1 MRPFGSRERIA
12 WTVVT
17 VVLLAGLAFFALS
30 PRLLAGSTEDETQA
44 YLSSIGEVF
53 HRIRDTYVDADKSAP
68 RALYEGALKGMFDAL
83 GDPYSMYLT
92 PAEWTDMTDISTGS
106 FGGVGLE
113 ITKVD
118 KVGAQVVSALEGT
131 PGYRAGVTAGDLIIK
146 VNGDSVAE
154 LTLSAIRDQLRGP
167 PRTDVTVTIKRGE
180 TVQFDTTITR
190 DIIQLRTVKYS
201 MMPGGIGYLRLSEF
215 TPQSAEQ
222 CRQAIRSFIAAGYTS
237 LILDLR
243 GNPGGLLNSAV
254 DVANLFI
261 DQGLIVQRKSERVI
275 SENVVYNARRGRMIV
290 DPKIPVV
297 LLVDRYSASAAEIVS
312 GALKDYRRA
321 TLIGEKTYGK
331 GSVQTVEALGDGGYR
346 LTTSR
351 YYTPSGAATG
361 VSIDK
366 KGIEPDRTITEP
378 ALTDDQQKAL
388 NDLLN
393 GTYIKDFVKATPNA
407 TDAELT
413 KFIASLHA
421 RGIVLEDRYL
431 RRLVRVQQN
440 ITNNSPPP
448 YDLDFDIVLQA
459 AVKALAN
466 HEIIAGEANGRT

>member
-1 MRPFGSRERIA
+1 MRPFHSRERIA

-17 VVLLAGLAFFALS
+17 AVLLAGLAFFALS
-30 PRLLAGSTEDETQA
+30 PRLLAGTTEDETQA
-44 YLSSIGEVF
+44 YLSTLGQVFREV
-53 HRIRDTYVDADKSAP
+53 RDTYVDSDKARP
-68 RALYEGALKGMFDAL
+68 KALYEGALKGMFEAL
-83 GDPYSMYLT
+83 GDPYSMYLSSS
-92 PAEWTDMTDISTGS
+92 EWTDMTDISTGS

-131 PGYRAGVTAGDLIIK
+131 PGYRAGVTAGDIIIK
-146 VNGDSVAE
+146 VNGSSMAE
-154 LTLSAIRDQLRGP
+154 LSLSAIRDTLRGVP
-167 PRTDVTVTIKRGE
+167 KTDVTVTIKRGE

-190 DIIQLRTVKYS
+190 DIIQLRTVKYT
-201 MMPGGIGYLRLSEF
+201 MMPGGIAYLRLSEF

-222 CRQAIRSFIAAGYTS
+222 CRQAIRTFIEAGYTS
-237 LILDLR
+237 MVLDLR

-261 DQGLIVQRKSERVI
+261 EQGLIVQRKSERVQ
-275 SENVVYNARRGRMIV
+275 SENMTYNARRSRMLV
-290 DPKIPVV
+290 EPKIPVV
-297 LLVDRYSASAAEIVS
+297 VLVDRFSASAAEIVS
-312 GALKDYRRA
+312 GALKDYHRA

-331 GSVQTVEALGDGGYR
+331 GSVQSVQGLGEGGYR

-351 YYTPSGAATG
+351 YYTPAGAATG

-366 KGIEPDRTITEP
+366 KGIEPDRSIAEP
-378 ALTDDQQKAL
+378 VLSDAQQKAL

-393 GTYIKDFVKATPNA
+393 GTFLKDFVKANPNA
-407 TDAELT
+407 AEAEVT
-413 KFIASLHA
+413 RFIAEMHG
-421 RGIVLEDRYL
+421 RGIALDDRYL
-431 RRLVRVQQN
+431 RRLIRVQQN
-440 ITNNSPPP
+440 ITNNNPPP

-466 HEIIAGEANGRT
+466 HEIGTGT

>member
-1 MRPFGSRERIA
+1 MRPFSSRERIA

-17 VVLLAGLAFFALS
+17 AVLLAGLAFFALS
-30 PRLLAGSTEDETQA
+30 PRLLAGTTEDETQA
-44 YLSSIGEVF
+44 YLSTLGQVFREV
-53 HRIRDTYVDADKSAP
+53 RDTYVDADKAGP
-68 RALYEGALKGMFDAL
+68 KALYEGALKGMFDAL
-83 GDPYSMYLT
+83 GDPYSMYLAS
-92 PAEWTDMTDISTGS
+92 AEWTDMTDISTGS

-131 PGYRAGVTAGDLIIK
+131 PGYRAGVTAGDVIVK
-146 VNGDSVAE
+146 VNGSSMAD
-154 LTLSAIRDQLRGP
+154 LTLSAIRDTLRGQP
-167 PRTDVTVTIKRGE
+167 KTDVTVTIKRGD

-190 DIIQLRTVKYS
+190 DIIQLRTVKYT

-222 CRQAIRSFIAAGYTS
+222 CRQAIRSFIDAGYTS
-237 LILDLR
+237 MILDLR

-261 DQGLIVQRKSERVI
+261 DQGLIVQRKSERVQ
-275 SENVVYNARRGRMIV
+275 SENMIYNARRSRMLV
-290 DPKIPVV
+290 DPKIPVAV
-297 LLVDRYSASAAEIVS
+297 LVDRYSASAAEIVS
-312 GALKDYRRA
+312 GALKDYHRA

-331 GSVQTVEALGDGGYR
+331 GSVQSVQALGDGGYR

-351 YYTPSGAATG
+351 YYTPAGASTG

-366 KGIEPDRTITEP
+366 KGIEPDRSVTEP
-378 ALTDDQQKAL
+378 TLTDAQQKAL

-393 GTYIKDFVKATPNA
+393 GTFVKDFVKANPNPS
-407 TDAELT
+407 DADVT
-413 KFIASLHA
+413 RFVADMHGKGIALD
-421 RGIVLEDRYL
+421 DRYL

-440 ITNNSPPP
+440 ITNNNPPP

-466 HEIIAGEANGRT
+466 HEIGIGT

>member
-1 MRPFGSRERIA
+1 MRPFSSRERIA

-17 VVLLAGLAFFALS
+17 AVLLAGLAFFALS

-44 YLSSIGEVF
+44 YLSTLGQVFREV
-53 HRIRDTYVDADKSAP
+53 RDTYVDADKASP
-68 RALYEGALKGMFDAL
+68 KTLYEGAMKGMFESL
-83 GDPYSMYLT
+83 GDPYSMYLSA
-92 PAEWTDMTDISTGS
+92 AEWTDMTDISTGS

-131 PGYRAGVTAGDLIIK
+131 PGYRAGVTAGDIIIK
-146 VNGDSVAE
+146 VNGNSMAD
-154 LTLSAIRDQLRGP
+154 LGLSAIRDTLRGP
-167 PRTDVTVTIKRGE
+167 PKTDVTVTIKRGD

-190 DIIQLRTVKYS
+190 DIIQLRTVKYA

-215 TPQSAEQ
+215 TPQSGEQ

-237 LILDLR
+237 MILDLR

-261 DQGLIVQRKSERVI
+261 DQGLIVERKSLRVQ
-275 SENVVYNARRGRMIV
+275 SENMVYNARKNRLLV
-290 DPKIPVV
+290 EPSIPVV
-297 LLVDRYSASAAEIVS
+297 VLVDRFSASAAEIVS
-312 GALKDYRRA
+312 GALKDYHRA

-331 GSVQTVEALGDGGYR
+331 GSVQSVQGLGDGGFR

-351 YYTPSGAATG
+351 YYTPSGATTG
-361 VSIDK
+361 ISIDK
-366 KGIEPDRTITEP
+366 KGIEPDRTITETP
-378 ALTDDQQKAL
+378 LTDEQQKAL

-393 GTYIKDFVKATPNA
+393 GTFIKDFVKANPSPS
-407 TDAELT
+407 DADVT
-413 KFIASLHA
+413 RFIASLHA
-421 RGIVLEDRYL
+421 KGIVLEDRYL

-440 ITNNSPPP
+440 ITNNNPPV
-448 YDLDFDIVLQA
+448 YDLDFDVVLQA
-459 AVKALAN
+459 AVKALTN
-466 HEIIAGEANGRT
+466 HEIGT

>member
-1 MRPFGSRERIA
+1 
-12 WTVVT
+12 
-17 VVLLAGLAFFALS
+17 
-30 PRLLAGSTEDETQA
+30 
-44 YLSSIGEVF
+44 
-53 HRIRDTYVDADKSAP
+53 VDADKAAP

-131 PGYRAGVTAGDLIIK
+131 PGYRAGVTAGDLIVK
-146 VNGDSVAE
+146 VNGDSVAD
-154 LTLSAIRDQLRGP
+154 LSLSAIRDQLRGP
-167 PRTDVTVTIKRGE
+167 PKTEVTVTIRRGDA
-180 TVQFDTTITR
+180 VQFDTTITR
-190 DIIQLRTVKYS
+190 DIIQLRTVKYA

-222 CRQAIRSFIAAGYTS
+222 CRQAIRSFIADGYTS
-237 LILDLR
+237 MILDLR

-261 DQGLIVQRKSERVI
+261 DQGLIVQRKSERVA

-290 DPKIPVV
+290 DPKIPVA

-366 KGIEPDRTITEP
+366 KGIEPDRTVTEP
-378 ALTDDQQKAL
+378 ALTDEQQKAL

-407 TDAELT
+407 SDADIT

-421 RGIVLEDRYL
+421 RGIALDDRYL

-440 ITNNSPPP
+440 ITNNAPAP

-466 HEIIAGEANGRT
+466 HEIGEGKGRS

>member
-1 MRPFGSRERIA
+1 MRPFRSRERIA

-17 VVLLAGLAFFALS
+17 AVLLAGLAFFALS
-30 PRLLAGSTEDETQA
+30 PRLLAGTTEDETQA
-44 YLSSIGEVF
+44 YLSALGQVFREV
-53 HRIRDTYVDADKSAP
+53 RDTYVDSDKARP
-68 RALYEGALKGMFDAL
+68 KALYEGALKGMFEAL
-83 GDPYSMYLT
+83 GDPYSMYLSSS
-92 PAEWTDMTDISTGS
+92 EWTDMTDISTGS

-131 PGYRAGVTAGDLIIK
+131 PGYRAGVTAGDIIIK
-146 VNGDSVAE
+146 VNGSSMAE
-154 LTLSAIRDQLRGP
+154 LSLSAIRDTLRGVP
-167 PRTDVTVTIKRGE
+167 KTDVTVTIKRGE
-180 TVQFDTTITR
+180 SVQFDTTITR
-190 DIIQLRTVKYS
+190 DIIQLRTVKYT
-201 MMPGGIGYLRLSEF
+201 MMPGGIAYLRLSEF

-222 CRQAIRSFIAAGYTS
+222 CRQAIRTFIEAGYTS
-237 LILDLR
+237 MVLDLR

-261 DQGLIVQRKSERVI
+261 EQGLIVQRKSERVQ
-275 SENVVYNARRGRMIV
+275 SENMTYNARRSRMLV

-297 LLVDRYSASAAEIVS
+297 VLVDRFSASAAEIVS
-312 GALKDYRRA
+312 GALKDYHRA

-331 GSVQTVEALGDGGYR
+331 GSVQSVQGLGEGGYR

-351 YYTPSGAATG
+351 YYTPAGAATG

-366 KGIEPDRTITEP
+366 KGIEPDRSVAEP
-378 ALTDDQQKAL
+378 VLSDPQQKAL

-393 GTYIKDFVKATPNA
+393 GTFLKDFVKANPNA
-407 TDAELT
+407 AEAEVT
-413 KFIASLHA
+413 RFIVDMHG
-421 RGIVLEDRYL
+421 RGIALDDRYL
-431 RRLVRVQQN
+431 RRLIRVQQN
-440 ITNNSPPP
+440 MTNNNPPP

-466 HEIIAGEANGRT
+466 HEIGTGT

>member
-1 MRPFGSRERIA
+1 MRPFGSRERVA
-12 WTVVT
+12 WTAVT

-30 PRLLAGSTEDETQA
+30 PRLLAGTTEDETQA
-44 YLSSIGEVF
+44 YLATIGDVF
-53 HRIRDTYVDADKSAP
+53 HRIRDTYVDADKATP
-68 RALYEGALKGMFDAL
+68 RALYEGALKGMFEAL

-113 ITKVD
+113 ITKID

-131 PGYRAGVTAGDLIIK
+131 PGYRAGVTAGDIITK
-146 VNGDSVAE
+146 VNGASVAD
-154 LTLSAIRDQLRGP
+154 LSLSAIRDQLRGT
-167 PRTDVTVTIKRGE
+167 PRTDVTVTIKRGD
-180 TVQFDTTITR
+180 TVQFDATITR
-190 DIIQLRTVKYS
+190 EIIQLRTVKYA

-215 TPQSAEQ
+215 TPQSADQ
-222 CRQAIRSFIAAGYTS
+222 CRAAIRSFIAAGYTS
-237 LILDLR
+237 MILDLR

-261 DQGLIVQRKSERVI
+261 DQGLIVQRKSDRVA
-275 SENVVYNARRGRMIV
+275 SENVTYNARPGRMLV

-312 GALKDYRRA
+312 GALKDYHRA

-351 YYTPSGAATG
+351 YYTPAGAATG
-361 VSIDK
+361 VSIDH

-378 ALTDDQQKAL
+378 ELTDDQQKAL

-393 GTYIKDFVKATPNA
+393 GNNIKDFVKATPNA
-407 TDAELT
+407 SDADIA

-421 RGIVLEDRYL
+421 KGISLDDRYL
-431 RRLVRVQQN
+431 RRLIRTQQN

-466 HEIIAGEANGRT
+466 HEIVAGGASGRT